1 MDIICFANDWD
12 GDPLSKKH
20 IMRRLARRG
29 ARVLWVNSLGNRAP
43 KMGDKKDRLRA
54 VRKLE
59 RFARSAWNGPRKVDE
74 NIWVVDPIALPMYG
88 NAAAARVNGISVGAH
103 VRNAAWRL
111 GLRDPVHYSFVPAS
125 AWVAGK
131 LGERVLVYHA
141 ADEYAAFGGA
151 DAQAITALEAQLL
164 RRADLYI
171 ACSAPLLETKKGRA
185 RRSILVRHGVEHD
198 VFARALDPATA
209 IPQPLLAMSQPVVG
223 FIGLIAEWV
232 DLELL
237 GKVAD
242 RLADEG
248 AGSVVLVGE
257 VRGAD
262 AAALARLAARTN
274 VLLAGRRPY
283 AELAGWCRGFA
294 VGTLPFALNELTRNA
309 NPLKLREYLA
319 AGLPVVSTGIPESHA
334 LAALCPDG
342 LTVADGDAFVAAA
355 CQAARSPGAGPA
367 ASRSQAVAAE
377 GWDQKVDEI
386 IQAIE
391 AAFDTSPGRNRR
403 KETQPW
409 TPLTAP

>member
-20 IMRRLARRG
+20 IMRRMAARG

-59 RFARSAWNGPRKVDE
+59 RFARSAWDGPREVEK
-74 NIWVVDPIALPMYG
+74 NIWVVDPIAVPMYG
-88 NAAAARVNGISVGAH
+88 NAAAAQVNAISVGAH

-111 GLRDPVHYSFVPAS
+111 GMRDPVHYTFVPAS

-151 DAQAITALEAQLL
+151 DAAAITALEDQLL

-171 ACSAPLLETKKGRA
+171 ACSGPLLEAKKGRA
-185 RRSILVRHGVEHD
+185 RRSILVRHGVEHE

-209 IPQPLLAMSQPVVG
+209 IPDPLLAMSQPVVG

-232 DLELL
+232 DLDLL

-248 AGSVVLVGE
+248 AGSVVLVGD

-262 AAALARLAARTN
+262 PIALAKLEARPN

-283 AELAGWCRGFA
+283 AGLAGWCRGFA
-294 VGTLPFALNELTRNA
+294 VGTLPFVLNELTRNA

-334 LAALCPDG
+334 LAALCPEG
-342 LTVADGDAFVAAA
+342 LTVADGDAFVNTA
-355 CQAARSPGAGPA
+355 CALARSPGAGPV
-367 ASRSQAVAAE
+367 ASRSRAVAAE
-377 GWDQKVDEI
+377 GWDHKVDEI
-386 IQAIE
+386 ISAIE
-391 AAFDTSPGRNRR
+391 AALDASSRTRR
-403 KETQPW
+403 KESPTWSQM
-409 TPLTAP
+409 TAP